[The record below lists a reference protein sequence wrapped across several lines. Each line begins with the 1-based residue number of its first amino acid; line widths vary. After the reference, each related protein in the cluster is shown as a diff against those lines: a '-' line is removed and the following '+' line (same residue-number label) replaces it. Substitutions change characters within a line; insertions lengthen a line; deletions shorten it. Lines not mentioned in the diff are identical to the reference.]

1 MGMATKLLDKV
12 KKQEEQENN
21 NGSST
26 LSDKLG
32 EVRKNKNSALHNIS
46 SRDILKDKQISAK
59 VNGNMYAMF
68 SSINRAQGISNNSA
82 LNMIIARYVREN
94 KGILEDD

>member
-1 MGMATKLLDKV
+1 MATKLLDKV

-21 NGSST
+21 NGDGA
-26 LSDKLG
+26 LSNNPG
-32 EVRKNKNSALHNIS
+32 EVRKNRNNALHNIS
-46 SRDILKDKQISAK
+46 SRDGFKDKQISAK

-68 SSINRAQGISNNSA
+68 SAINRAQGISNNSA
-82 LNMIIARYVREN
+82 LNMIIAKYIREN